1 MRFLNGFM
9 PFMPLYNLFIPQ
21 FSFFFLLSCSLE
33 EFAEV
38 IAEVSLSF
46 DDDDV
51 FEDELFDVDEV
62 SSEEL
67 EIPFSLSALILTQL
81 VLL

>member
-1 MRFLNGFM
+1 MALM
-9 PFMPLYNLFIPQ
+9 TLCNLFIPQ

-62 SSEEL
+62 STEEL
-67 EIPFSLSALILTQL
+67 EMPFSLSALILTQL

>member
-1 MRFLNGFM
+1 LQSFY
-9 PFMPLYNLFIPQ
+9 PTIQ
-21 FSFFFLLSCSLE
+21 FFFLLSCSLE

-46 DDDDV
+46 DEDDV

-62 SSEEL
+62 SAEEL